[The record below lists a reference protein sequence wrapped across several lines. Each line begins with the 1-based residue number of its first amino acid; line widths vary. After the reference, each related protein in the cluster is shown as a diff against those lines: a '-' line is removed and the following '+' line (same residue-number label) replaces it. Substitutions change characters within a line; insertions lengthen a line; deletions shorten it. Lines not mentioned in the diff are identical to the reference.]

1 MVTQTDNALLS
12 VQVREAIDE
21 RIWDDFVERHPLGT
35 IYHSSLWQHVIQKTY
50 GYRPFYHLLEDHD
63 GTIVGAIPSLY
74 VRSWLTGK
82 RIVSYPFSDSCDP
95 LVANTGELNT
105 LLTSLEQTRLD
116 MKAAFY
122 ELRLQ
127 TPGLLGGSKCK
138 PHYFN
143 YHLSLSPPLDNIF
156 RSFHKNCIQRAIK
169 AAEKGEVETRV
180 STSLS
185 DLKAF
190 YRLHTQTRR
199 RQGVPV
205 QPFRL
210 FRNLWSALVPRDMLR
225 LFLAYHRGKCVAAIV
240 VLRCGKRAYY
250 KYGASDKASM
260 PLKANQLIMWE
271 AIRWAKQAGCDCFDF
286 GRTSSS
292 NEGLSQYKSRW
303 GTERLPLHYH
313 QCPDSRKTKALDES
327 SAQHA
332 FITQV
337 MTRLPAFMIRLIGE
351 VSYKHFA

>member
-1 MVTQTDNALLS
+1 MVTRTDSAPVS
-12 VQVREAIDE
+12 VQVRETVDA
-21 RIWDDFVERHPLGT
+21 RTWDDFVERHPLGT
-35 IYHSSLWQHVIQKTY
+35 IYHSSPWQRVIQQTY
-50 GYRPFYHLLEDHD
+50 GYLPLFFFLEDSE
-63 GTIVGAIPSLY
+63 GAIVGAIPSLY
-74 VRSWLTGK
+74 VQSWLTGK
-82 RIVSYPFSDSCDP
+82 RIVAYPFSDSCDP
-95 LVANTGELNT
+95 LVANSGELNT
-105 LLTSLEQTRLD
+105 LLASLEQTRSH

-127 TPGLLGGSKCK
+127 TPGLLGASPYT

-143 YHLSLSPPLDNIF
+143 YHLSLSPPLDDIF
-156 RSFHKNCIQRAIK
+156 RSFHKNCIQRPIK

-180 STSLS
+180 STSDS
-185 DLKAF
+185 DLKVF

-205 QPFRL
+205 QPFRF
-210 FRNLWSALVPRDMLR
+210 FRNLLATLVPHDMLR
-225 LFLAYHRGKCVAAIV
+225 LFLAHHRGKCVAAIV

-271 AIRWAKQAGCDCFDF
+271 AIRWAKQAGCNCFDF

-292 NEGLSQYKSRW
+292 NEGLNQYKSRW
-303 GTERLPLHYH
+303 GTERIPLQYL

-327 SAQHA
+327 SVQHA
-332 FITQV
+332 FITAM
-337 MTRLPAFMIRLIGE
+337 MTRLPAIMIRLIGE